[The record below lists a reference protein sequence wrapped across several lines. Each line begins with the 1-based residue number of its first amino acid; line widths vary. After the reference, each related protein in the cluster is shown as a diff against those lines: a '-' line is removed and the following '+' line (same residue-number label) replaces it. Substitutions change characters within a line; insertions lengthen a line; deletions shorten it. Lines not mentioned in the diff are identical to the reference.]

1 MDYTQAKELQLE
13 DKVMWDGNEGDV
25 GEVVDVVRGWLG
37 WRVKI
42 MWEFD
47 GQVGW
52 IDMKEMA
59 RIEVVEEVKEEVLPY

>member
-1 MDYTQAKELQLE
+1 MDYTQAKTLE
-13 DKVMWDGNEGDV
+13 VGDRVMWDGNEGDV
-25 GEVVDVVRGWLG
+25 GEVVDVMRGWLG